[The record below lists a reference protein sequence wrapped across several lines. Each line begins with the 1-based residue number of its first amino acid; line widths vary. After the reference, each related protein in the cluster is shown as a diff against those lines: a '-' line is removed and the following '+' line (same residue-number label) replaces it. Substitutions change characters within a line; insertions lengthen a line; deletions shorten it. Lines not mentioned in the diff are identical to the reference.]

1 MYKNITAIGG
11 AHRRLLTYLL
21 MMKLYSFLLLGFFM
35 QANGNTYAQKVSLSV
50 KRAELAD
57 VLTKIQEQTNLDF
70 LYNSSQLKQVEK
82 IDLHVRNMDL
92 KKVLDACLTPRGLFY
107 VVQNKTVL
115 IKKASELDAGNMDAD
130 AQQQQVKG
138 TVLSS
143 DGQPLAGASVRLQ
156 QSNIAAAT
164 LTDGSFT
171 ISVVQPEGQLLIT
184 ALGYED
190 QLVSYKAGT
199 PVQVR
204 MQATTSD
211 LDEVVVVG
219 YGVQK
224 KANLTGAVAQI
235 NAEDIA
241 LRPDANISTALQGL
255 MPGLNIQINNGDPA
269 ATPDINIRGFNSIN
283 GGNPLVL
290 IDGIE
295 GNITRVN
302 PNDIESVTV
311 LKDAASAAIYGARG
325 AFGVILITTKSGK
338 SGKTEISYSNN
349 FAWTAP
355 AARTDFISD
364 PYVYAKTV
372 DAAIYGYNGSSYS
385 QYNEMDWEAIK
396 MVSRG
401 EIAPFH
407 ELQADGTN
415 KFFYKTDWW
424 DYLFRKYQ
432 ASNFHNISISGG
444 TDKLKGYLSGRIY
457 DRQSI
462 NNINKDAGIDR
473 QNMKA
478 NLVFTPY
485 NWLEI
490 SNNVQFINEKDLAYG
505 GFSNG
510 FGGLWSTTT
519 WYNLMPFYP
528 NFVNGIPTDIGTGSG
543 GQGGNAG
550 QVSGKSWEKAGVEE
564 FTNTFRVVAKPLQGL
579 QINFDYSNRI
589 ENTSKSNRLNPFT
602 YLNGNR
608 LTQQT
613 VGLNR
618 LSEYRWKDK
627 YNAMNLFATYD
638 KSLMDQHNFKLLLGF
653 NQEEFDRDR
662 IMAAGDDLLVEDL
675 SNLALSTV
683 MNAMAGSATDW
694 AVRGFFGRFNYD
706 YDRKYLMEINA
717 RYDGSSR
724 FPADSRW
731 GFFPSLSLGWQV
743 DREAFW
749 QPIKPYV
756 SSLKLRGSYGKL
768 GNQTVDVNTF
778 KELMTVKRDAWLN
791 NGTPLTVAQMPSPLP
806 GIVTWETTKS
816 LNLGADIGLVNN
828 KLFLNADWFRKNVEG
843 MYLPGSPLPGVFGA
857 KEPREN
863 YAALRNDGW
872 EVGVSYRDR
881 FDVAGSPLSF
891 NVTANVSNFKGTIT
905 RYNNPEGL
913 LSTYYEGQRLG
924 EIWGYRVDGQ
934 FQSDE
939 EAYAYQKSF
948 DANGA
953 TASTNLGQVYDDILN
968 IMQNSEWSRLRAGD
982 IRYLDLAGGPDGM
995 PDQKINKGNN
1005 TLENHGDLERIGN
1018 AMPQYLFGLNL
1029 NAQWKNFDFS
1039 TAIAGVGRQ
1048 DWYPT
1053 GELYWGTYQRPYLSF
1068 IRKDLIDNAWR
1079 PDKPEN
1085 TYPQIYRGY
1094 SSLQGRRSLYE
1105 VNDYYLTNLGYLRV
1119 KNMTV
1124 GYTLPQ
1130 KWTTKAKIQRLRVFF
1145 SGENMFTWS
1154 FGKLTKY
1161 IDPEQ
1166 AGAAVSYS
1174 APGDATDRG
1183 DQRVYPMGKTYSFG
1197 VMLGL

>member
-11 AHRRLLTYLL
+11 AHRRLIMCLL

-57 VLTKIQEQTNLDF
+57 VLTRIQEQTNLDF
-70 LYNSSQLKQVEK
+70 FYNSSQLKEVDK
-82 IDLHVRNMDL
+82 IDLDVKNMDL

-115 IKKASELDAGNMDAD
+115 IKKASDLETKEVEG
-130 AQQQQVKG
+130 QQQQIQGK
-138 TVLSS
+138 VLNS
-143 DGQPLAGASVRLQ
+143 DGEPLVGASIRIQ
-156 QSNIAAAT
+156 QSNIATAT
-164 LTDGSFT
+164 KGDGSFAMP
-171 ISVVQPEGQLLIT
+171 VVHTDGQLLIT

-190 QLVSYKAGT
+190 KIVSYKVGT
-199 PVQVR
+199 ELLIR
-204 MQATTSD
+204 MLESTSD
-211 LDEVVVVG
+211 LDEVVIVG
-219 YGVQK
+219 YGTQK

-241 LRPDANISTALQGL
+241 LRPDANIATTLQGL
-255 MPGLNIQINNGDPA
+255 MPGLNIQINNGDPG
-269 ATPDINIRGFNSIN
+269 ATPDINVRGFNSIN

-302 PNDIESVTV
+302 PNDIEAVTV
-311 LKDAASAAIYGARG
+311 LKDAASSAIYGARG
-325 AFGVILITTKSGK
+325 ALGVILITTKSGK
-338 SGKTEISYSNN
+338 SGKTEINYSNN
-349 FAWTAP
+349 FAWTTP
-355 AARTDFISD
+355 AARTDFITD
-364 PYVYAKTV
+364 PYVYGKTV
-372 DAAIYGYNGSSYS
+372 DAAIYGYNGSSYTR
-385 QYNEMDWEAIK
+385 YNDMDWEAIK

-407 ELQADGTN
+407 ELQSDGTN
-415 KFFYKTDWW
+415 KFFYNTDWW

-444 TDKLKGYLSGRIY
+444 SEKLKGYLSGRVY

-462 NNINKDAGIDR
+462 NNINKDAGIGRD
-473 QNMKA
+473 NMKA
-478 NLVFTPY
+478 NIVFTPY
-485 NWLEI
+485 DWLEV
-490 SNNVQFINEKDLAYG
+490 SNNVQFINERDKDYG

-528 NFVNGIPTDIGTGSG
+528 NFVDGIPTDIGTGSG

-550 QVSGKSWEKAGVEE
+550 LYSGKSWRDIGTEE
-564 FTNTFRVVAKPLQGL
+564 FTNTFRVVARPLKGL
-579 QINFDYSNRI
+579 EFNFDYSNRI
-589 ENTSKSNRLNPFT
+589 ENKSLALRLNPFT
-602 YLNGNR
+602 YLSGYR
-608 LTQQT
+608 LTPLT

-618 LSEYRWKDK
+618 LEEQRTKDK
-627 YNAMNLFATYD
+627 YNALNFFGTYNTSVAD
-638 KSLMDQHNFKLLLGF
+638 RHNFKLLLGF
-653 NQEEFDRDR
+653 NQEEYDQDF
-662 IMAAGDDLLVEDL
+662 IGVKGDDLLLEDL
-675 SNLALSTV
+675 SNLSLSTV
-683 MNAMAGSATDW
+683 MNAMTGSATNW

-706 YDRKYLMEINA
+706 YDGKYLMEVNA

-743 DREAFW
+743 DRENFW
-749 QPIKPYV
+749 QEIKPYV
-756 SSLKLRGSYGKL
+756 SSLKLRGSYGAL
-768 GNQTVDVNTF
+768 GNQTVSVNTF
-778 KELMTVKRDAWLN
+778 KELMAVRRISWLN
-791 NGTPLTVAQMPSPLP
+791 NGVPVTGAQMPAPLP
-806 GIVTWETTKS
+806 SVVTWERTKS
-816 LNLGADIGLVNN
+816 LNLGADIGLINN
-828 KLFLNADWFRKNVEG
+828 RLFINADWYRKNVEG
-843 MYLPGSPLPGVFGA
+843 MYLPGEPLPGVFGA
-857 KEPREN
+857 NEPREN

-872 EVGVSYRDR
+872 EVAVSYRDK
-881 FDVAGSPLSF
+881 FELGGAPLQF
-891 NVTANVSNFKGTIT
+891 NVTANVSNFKATIT
-905 RYNNPEGL
+905 KYNNPKGL
-913 LSTYYEGQRLG
+913 LSSYYEGQRLG
-924 EIWGYRVDGQ
+924 EIWGYRINGQ

-939 EAYAYQKSF
+939 EAFAYQNSF
-948 DANGA
+948 DNP
-953 TASTNLGQVYDDILN
+953 STNLGQVYDDVLN
-968 IMQNSEWSRLRAGD
+968 IMQNSEWNHLRGGD
-982 IRYLDLAGGPDGM
+982 IKYLDLNGDG
-995 PDQKINKGNN
+995 KINKGDN
-1005 TLENHGDLERIGN
+1005 TLANHGDLERIGN

-1029 NAQWKNFDFS
+1029 NARWKGFDVS
-1039 TAIAGVGRQ
+1039 TALSGVGRQ

-1068 IRKDLIDNAWR
+1068 IRKDLIDNAWT
-1079 PDKPEN
+1079 PDNKDN
-1085 TYPQIYRGY
+1085 MYPQIYRGY
-1094 SSLQGRRSLYE
+1094 SSLQARRSLYE
-1105 VNDYYLTNLGYLRV
+1105 VNDYYLTNLGFLRV
-1119 KNMTV
+1119 KNLTL

-1130 KWTTKAKIQRLRVFF
+1130 EWTRKAKVDRLRVFF

-1166 AGAAVSYS
+1166 AGAGVSYS
-1174 APGDATDRG
+1174 DPEKATARG